1 MSYMS
6 HLAID
11 LQIIAETN
19 TDLQV
24 RNTAQMYLDGELDLS
39 NVKEFVESHK

>member
-19 TDLQV
+19 SDLQV
-24 RNTAQMYLDGELDLS
+24 RSTAQMYLDGELDLS
-39 NVKEFVESHK
+39 NVEQFVKCHQ